1 MVEEMRS
8 QSEVSFRE
16 VVTRRPASVL
26 FRVFDTLADLS
37 HVKKIVIRSWYQYL
51 SSLDRDAEI
60 TFLNYGYAPLNA
72 DAREIEL
79 RPEDQPNRYCIQL
92 YQRVAGDA
100 DLRGKDLLEVGC
112 GRGGGASF
120 IARYRE
126 PCSMT
131 GVDFSSKAIEFCR
144 GHYRSEGLSFLRA
157 DAENLPLPANSFDV
171 VINVESSH
179 CYNSMERFLRE
190 VVRVLRPGGR
200 FLFTDFRERED
211 VPVLR
216 EQLTRAG
223 LRVLEEEQINRNVLK
238 ALELDNERKL
248 ALIQSKA
255 PRFMRERV
263 QQFAGLKGSPVY
275 RRFLTGEWEY
285 LRFALQKV

>member
-1 MVEEMRS
+1 
-8 QSEVSFRE
+8 
-16 VVTRRPASVL
+16 
-26 FRVFDTLADLS
+26 
-37 HVKKIVIRSWYQYL
+37 
-51 SSLDRDAEI
+51 
-60 TFLNYGYAPLNA
+60 
-72 DAREIEL
+72 
-79 RPEDQPNRYCIQL
+79 
-92 YQRVAGDA
+92 
-100 DLRGKDLLEVGC
+100 
-112 GRGGGASF
+112 
-120 IARYRE
+120 
-126 PCSMT
+126 MT

-144 GHYRSEGLSFLRA
+144 SHYHSEGLSFLRA
-157 DAENLPLPANSFDV
+157 DAENLPLPANSFDA

-200 FLFTDFRERED
+200 FLFTDFREREA
-211 VPVLR
+211 VPLLR
-216 EQLTRAG
+216 EQLRRAG
-223 LRVLEEEQINRNVLK
+223 LRVLEEERINGNVLK

-248 ALIQSKA
+248 ALIQNKA